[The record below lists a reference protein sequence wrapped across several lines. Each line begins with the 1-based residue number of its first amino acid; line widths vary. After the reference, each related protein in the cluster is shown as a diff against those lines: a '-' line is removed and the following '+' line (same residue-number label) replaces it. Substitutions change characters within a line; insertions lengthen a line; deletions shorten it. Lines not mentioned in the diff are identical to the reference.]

1 MNIVAD
7 LHTHTV
13 ASGHAADTIRT
24 VCEKAM
30 ERGLGGVA
38 ITDHGPGVPGGANP
52 IYFMNLRRMVRGIET
67 PIRVIAGIE
76 EDISNVKGDLTLDEE
91 VHRGLEIVTAGCHP
105 YTWIVE
111 QPMKVRTDA
120 IINAITRKNIQIL
133 THPVASFCD
142 FDLPA
147 VIDACTNTGVAL
159 ELNESKTEN
168 VGTILKFLEMCAKSG
183 ARIVLSSDA
192 HVAEEV
198 GTFHRGTSI
207 LKTARFPEELVING
221 SSDAIGSFFGI
232 GLEVQ

>member
-24 VCEKAM
+24 VCEKA
-30 ERGLGGVA
+30 RQKGLDGVA

-52 IYFMNLRRMVRGIET
+52 IYFMALKRMLRGIET
-67 PIRVIAGIE
+67 PVRKIAGIE
-76 EDISNVKGDLTLDEE
+76 EDISNVKGDLTLDDE
-91 VHRGLEIVTAGCHP
+91 VHRSLEIVTAGCHP
-105 YTWIVE
+105 YTWIAE

-120 IINAITRKNIQIL
+120 IINAVTRKNIQIL

-147 VIDACTNTGVAL
+147 VIGACTDAGVAL
-159 ELNESKTEN
+159 ELNESKTED

-207 LKTARFPEELVING
+207 LKTARFPEELVINR
-221 SSDAIGSFFGI
+221 SADAIGLFFGI
-232 GLEVQ
+232 GLQVQ

>member
-1 MNIVAD
+1 MNIVAY

-24 VCEKAM
+24 VCEKAR

-38 ITDHGPGVPGGANP
+38 ITDHGPGIPGGANP
-52 IYFMNLRRMVRGIET
+52 IYFKALKRMVRGIET
-67 PIRVIAGIE
+67 PVRVIAGIE
-76 EDISNVKGDLTLDEE
+76 EDIRNVKGDLYLDEE
-91 VHRGLEIVTAGCHP
+91 VLQSLEIVTAGCHP

-111 QPMKVRTDA
+111 QPMKARTDA
-120 IINAITRKNIQIL
+120 IINAVTRKKIQIL
-133 THPVASFCD
+133 THPVGSFCD

-147 VIDACTNTGVAL
+147 VIDACTDAGVAL
-159 ELNESKTEN
+159 ELNESKIED

-198 GTFHRGTSI
+198 GTFRRGTSI
-207 LKTARFPEELVING
+207 LKTARFPEELVINR
-221 SSDAIGSFFGI
+221 SADAIESFFGI